1 MGEVHQALQSTSC
14 HSGTAQRS
22 PTDVPHEATLFALNR
37 SSAKIVASATISR
50 FLSGTLEGVIKEPLV
65 EATNSGRYHRR
76 LDGSEEAEGRYIGRS
91 PTRRQL
97 ARTTTLGLRQSPS
110 NIMLL
115 VQRQTTDGTVDAM
128 TAANDDGSQLR
139 DEIAATAN
147 SSIPYDSV
155 RSGEGACR
163 PLSFPAPVI
172 DGAVS
177 VSADVVD
184 HSTGDSVRYLL
195 GRHEL
200 HTRSRD
206 LPFSLSANP
215 GTR

>member
-1 MGEVHQALQSTSC
+1 MV
-14 HSGTAQRS
+14 
-22 PTDVPHEATLFALNR
+22 
-37 SSAKIVASATISR
+37 ATIDVS
-50 FLSGTLEGVIKEPLV
+50 TVV
-65 EATNSGRYHRR
+65 
-76 LDGSEEAEGRYIGRS
+76 
-91 PTRRQL
+91 RRQRGDTSVAPQPDVSL
-97 ARTTTLGLRQSPS
+97 HEPRPSVSVRESEQPS

-139 DEIAATAN
+139 DEIATTAN
-147 SSIPYDSV
+147 SSIPYESV